1 MEISDY
7 IQEFRELQKQKKK
20 VRVADF
26 CRERMLD
33 YYEVVSALKQEKLES
48 EFGNVEPAVVGDLVI
63 TGIPSGEVPPPPSG
77 MPTCIREV
85 QLSIPSGLRLT
96 VREITP
102 DDLVTIVQRLMPVRK
117 YA

>member
-1 MEISDY
+1 MDIKDY

-26 CRERMLD
+26 CRERLLD
-33 YYEVVSALKQEKLES
+33 YYEMVDALKQDKFEAEYGKE
-48 EFGNVEPAVVGDLVI
+48 EPAVVGDLMI
-63 TGIPSGEVPPPPSG
+63 TDLPAGSRPSATPSYIKEV
-77 MPTCIREV
+77 M
-85 QLSIPSGLRLT
+85 LSFPSGLRLT

-102 DDLVTIVQRLMPVRK
+102 DDIISIVQRLMPVRK